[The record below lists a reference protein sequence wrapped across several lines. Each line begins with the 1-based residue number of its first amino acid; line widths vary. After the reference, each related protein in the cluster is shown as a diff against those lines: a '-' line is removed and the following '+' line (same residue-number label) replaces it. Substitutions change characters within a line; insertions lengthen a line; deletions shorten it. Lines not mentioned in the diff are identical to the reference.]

1 MTLTTNQEVI
11 NALNTTANRAAY
23 AAADDKG
30 WFAQDLIENLDI
42 SVSPESALVE
52 AVEIALD
59 AMIDDQPM
67 RFKMSH
73 GPDGDIRMSRQA

>member
-1 MTLTTNQEVI
+1 MTNQEVI
-11 NALNTTANRAAY
+11 NALNTAANRAAY
-23 AAADDKG
+23 AAVDDKG
-30 WFAQDLIENLDI
+30 LFAQDLIENLNI

>member
-1 MTLTTNQEVI
+1 MTNQEVI

-23 AAADDKG
+23 AAVDDKG
-30 WFAQDLIENLDI
+30 LFAQDLIENLNI

>member
-1 MTLTTNQEVI
+1 MTNQEVI

-23 AAADDKG
+23 AAAGDKG
-30 WFAQDLIENLDI
+30 WFAQDLIENLNI

-59 AMIDDQPM
+59 A
-67 RFKMSH
+67 
-73 GPDGDIRMSRQA
+73 

>member
-1 MTLTTNQEVI
+1 MTNQEVI

-23 AAADDKG
+23 AAVDDKG
-30 WFAQDLIENLDI
+30 LFAQDLIENLNI

-73 GPDGDIRMSRQA
+73 GPDGDICMSRQA